1 MVYRM
6 TGAEIYIMANG
17 GVLILILGQLLKIEG
32 IMGERKSLWDRLLKR
47 CPYLNGNEKEKEDV

>member
-1 MVYRM
+1 M